1 MKFMLLLWGDESAWE
16 GMSKEDAAADMARW
30 DDYTKQLVA
39 AGAMVSGEGLKPS
52 ATSKIVRVGDGER
65 TVTDGPF
72 VETKEQLGGFYVIDC
87 ASFEEALDWA
97 AKVPSA
103 ERGPT
108 EVRPV
113 LDYEGTGYED
123 TQKPVEA
130 RS

>member
-16 GMSKEDAAADMARW
+16 GMSEEDAAAEMGRW
-30 DDYTKQLVA
+30 NDYTKQLEA
-39 AGAMVSGEGLKPS
+39 AGAMVSGEGLQPS
-52 ATSKIVRVGDGER
+52 AASKILRFDGGER

-103 ERGPT
+103 ELGPT

-113 LDYEGTGYED
+113 IDYEGMGSED
-123 TQKPVEA
+123 AQKPMEA
-130 RS
+130 QS